1 MKVLRWEEV
10 RERLADLLEL
20 PPTQRA
26 EALAA
31 IGDPALRAE
40 LGELLEAADGAG
52 TFLEEAPLSMTG
64 RRIGPYR
71 LSRELG
77 EGGMG
82 VVYLAARADQAF
94 EQKVA
99 VKVLRRG
106 LESADMQARFRR
118 ERHILARLE
127 HPNIARIL
135 DGGTTEDGVPWL
147 GMELVDGLPIDQ
159 WCDQQQLSVADRLRL
174 FQKVCAAVDYAHR
187 NLVVHRDL
195 KPSNILVTDTGEPKL
210 LDFGIAKV
218 LLEGSDLS
226 ETRSG
231 STAMTPRY
239 ASPEQVRGQ
248 GVTTVSDVYT
258 LGVILYELLTGQ
270 APYRLESGQHA
281 ELERVIGGE
290 IPAAPSERVLA
301 GGSPTPTGESA
312 TRLARRLRGDLDTIL
327 GMALAKEPERRYASV
342 QQLQEDIE
350 RHLEGLPV
358 LARRDSRSYRLG
370 RFVRRNLPWVVTG
383 AVFMSFLVGAVVVL
397 GLQAQRLRAERD
409 KAREVAAVLKELF
422 TMNDPNSSLDHNLS
436 ARELLDSSTERV
448 EKLADQPEL
457 KAELLGTL
465 GTVYL
470 AQAEYERAEQLLRQ
484 AIQLQEAR
492 GMGKSA

>member
-1 MKVLRWEEV
+1 MVEAGNPSFHAYIRVKVLRWEEV

-20 PPTQRA
+20 PAEQRA
-26 EALAA
+26 AALAA
-31 IGDPALRAE
+31 IGDPALR
-40 LGELLEAADGAG
+40 GELEELIEAADGAG
-52 TFLEEAPLSMTG
+52 SFLEEAPLSMNG

-82 VVYLAARADQAF
+82 VVYLAERADQAF

-106 LESADMQARFRR
+106 LESAEMQARFRR
-118 ERHILARLE
+118 ERQILARLE

-159 WCDQQQLSVADRLRL
+159 WCDQRQLGVEDRLRL
-174 FQKVCAAVDYAHR
+174 FQKVCAAVAYAHR

-195 KPSNILVTDTGEPKL
+195 KPSNILVTDAGEPKL

-218 LLEGSDLS
+218 LLEDTDLS

-248 GVTTVSDVYT
+248 RVTTASDVYT

-270 APYRLESGQHA
+270 APY
-281 ELERVIGGE
+281 
-290 IPAAPSERVLA
+290 P
-301 GGSPTPTGESA
+301 
-312 TRLARRLRGDLDTIL
+312 
-327 GMALAKEPERRYASV
+327 
-342 QQLQEDIE
+342 
-350 RHLEGLPV
+350 
-358 LARRDSRSYRLG
+358 
-370 RFVRRNLPWVVTG
+370 
-383 AVFMSFLVGAVVVL
+383 LVH
-397 GLQAQRLRAERD
+397 R
-409 KAREVAAVLKELF
+409 KWSCSAAVARPPASRRRGWPGVCAVTWTPSWAWRWPKSRNVA
-422 TMNDPNSSLDHNLS
+422 THQCSSSKRIWTDTWRDFPFWPGATAAATVWGASCGGTSPGWPPALHLCLS
-436 ARELLDSSTERV
+436 
-448 EKLADQPEL
+448 
-457 KAELLGTL
+457 
-465 GTVYL
+465 
-470 AQAEYERAEQLLRQ
+470 
-484 AIQLQEAR
+484 
-492 GMGKSA
+492 